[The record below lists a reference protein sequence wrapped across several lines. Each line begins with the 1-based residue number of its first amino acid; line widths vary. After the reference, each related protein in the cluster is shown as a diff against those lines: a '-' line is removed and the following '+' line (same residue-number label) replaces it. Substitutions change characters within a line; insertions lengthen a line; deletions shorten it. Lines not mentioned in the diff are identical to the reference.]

1 MGGNADEVGQRLEGI
16 QAEVMMDRDWPELP
30 SDFKADALRALARIV
45 GARAGSLLSLT
56 LSLNSR
62 NLE

>member
-16 QAEVMMDRDWPELP
+16 QAEVMMDRDWPELS